1 MGSKYQAFC
10 ACFGVGC
17 RLLLRCWLQ
26 FLAYVGWCSW
36 FAAVGLKIIRIRRMI
51 KLDQK
56 EKDRT

>member
-36 FAAVGLKIIRIRRMI
+36 FAAVGLVVLFFVIGF
-51 KLDQK
+51 
-56 EKDRT
+56 